1 MDLLATAKKVMPGAT
16 LGIFSL
22 PDNLRPV
29 IVKGEGCK
37 VTDHTGKTYIDYVLS
52 SGPLLVGHA
61 HPEVVEAVQ
70 KQAALGSSYYLLNKP
85 AILLAEKI
93 VNAVPCGE
101 SLRYQLGGSDATA
114 NAIRLARGK
123 TGRKL
128 VLKFQGGFHGW
139 HDIAQHS
146 IDATSNASSAV
157 PESAGISESVT
168 ADIRIAQFNDINSVK
183 KIISENNGQIA
194 AIIVEPMQRVL
205 LPSPGF
211 LSSLREIANSEK
223 IVLIFDEIVTGF
235 RLAWGGGQEAFSVVP
250 DLACYG
256 KVIGGG
262 YPISA
267 VVGSE
272 ELLAQADPTRKGS
285 DNYCY
290 MGGTLT
296 GNPVAAAAG
305 LATLEILERKDVYPT
320 LYNLAAQLHA
330 GLEEV
335 GRYYGFTLNVSGMG
349 PVLQV
354 FFTESQ
360 KKNSSVNVQNVD
372 KYLSKIFAYEMIARG
387 ILISPA
393 SKIYISLA
401 HTSADIAKTISVAG
415 DALAAIARS
424 RFETDRRKI

>member
-1 MDLLATAKKVMPGAT
+1 
-16 LGIFSL
+16 
-22 PDNLRPV
+22 
-29 IVKGEGCK
+29 
-37 VTDHTGKTYIDYVLS
+37 
-52 SGPLLVGHA
+52 
-61 HPEVVEAVQ
+61 
-70 KQAALGSSYYLLNKP
+70 
-85 AILLAEKI
+85 
-93 VNAVPCGE
+93 
-101 SLRYQLGGSDATA
+101 
-114 NAIRLARGK
+114 
-123 TGRKL
+123 
-128 VLKFQGGFHGW
+128 
-139 HDIAQHS
+139 
-146 IDATSNASSAV
+146 
-157 PESAGISESVT
+157 
-168 ADIRIAQFNDINSVK
+168 
-183 KIISENNGQIA
+183 
-194 AIIVEPMQRVL
+194 
-205 LPSPGF
+205 
-211 LSSLREIANSEK
+211 
-223 IVLIFDEIVTGF
+223 
-235 RLAWGGGQEAFSVVP
+235 
-250 DLACYG
+250 
-256 KVIGGG
+256 
-262 YPISA
+262 
-267 VVGSE
+267 
-272 ELLAQADPTRKGS
+272 
-285 DNYCY
+285 